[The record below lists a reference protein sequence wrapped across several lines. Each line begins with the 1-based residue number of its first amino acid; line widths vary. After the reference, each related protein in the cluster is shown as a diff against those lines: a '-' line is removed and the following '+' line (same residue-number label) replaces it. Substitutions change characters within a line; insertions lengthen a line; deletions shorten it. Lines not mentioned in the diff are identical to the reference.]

1 MTPEQIEILMLDSAI
16 DSQKQCVARMKR
28 RMIQAEDEW
37 AASEDILR
45 DMQARLQY
53 MRDAMLRNGCV

>member
-16 DSQKQCVARMKR
+16 DSQRMCVARMKR

-37 AASEDILR
+37 AASDDILR
-45 DMQARLQY
+45 DMQAKLQY
-53 MRDAMLRNGCV
+53 MRDSLLRKGCV

>member
-1 MTPEQIEILMLDSAI
+1 MTPEQIEILMLDSAV

-37 AASEDILR
+37 AVSDDILR
-45 DMQARLQY
+45 GMQAKLQY
-53 MRDAMLRNGCV
+53 MRESLLRKGCV

>member
-1 MTPEQIEILMLDSAI
+1 MTPEQIEILMLDSAV

-37 AASEDILR
+37 AASDDILK
-45 DMQARLQY
+45 DMQARLQS
-53 MRDAMLRNGCV
+53 MREAMMKERK